1 METICDPVWERKK
14 GKNKTKGKVKR
25 AYKTMFP
32 KTIHE
37 IMDEFFFKYNVNK
50 WHIPNPGNFVHGW
63 NLSQG
68 HNFPYRDEMWSY
80 H

>member
-50 WHIPNPGNFVHGW
+50 
-63 NLSQG
+63 
-68 HNFPYRDEMWSY
+68 
-80 H
+80 